1 MTGKEKYSW
10 FIENYKEYLKS
21 VSYFHYSWKYR
32 RFNVYDKSK
41 FEQVLV
47 PSISIF
53 DLSIIS
59 PISHYQIRFSDKLIK
74 YIDQT
79 TDQIQQN
86 FLISKSKS
94 LGYF

>member
-1 MTGKEKYSW
+1 MIYRELQRVFKIGKLFSL
-10 FIENYKEYLKS
+10 FL
-21 VSYFHYSWKYR
+21 VWKYR
-32 RFNVYDKSK
+32 RFNVHDKSK

-59 PISHYQIRFSDKLIK
+59 PISYYQIRFSDKLIK